1 MNGKVNKAIID
12 ADFALKLG
20 QLEKYRIL
28 ETYLPECVE
37 LLYIHEHVYNNEILI
52 PPIVKA
58 QIDKLIQNG
67 RAQIVD
73 RNLIA
78 AEKPEALDIYDGT
91 QDLLSQNIEDT
102 VKGHKN
108 WGEIVSLAFCKAMGI
123 NHFLSDESEMQ
134 SIIDQHLN
142 LDMDGTDNIRVIRVA
157 DFLKCMKEAGVER
170 KVIKLAWLFYEN
182 LKDNTSMKEIEKIKE
197 WFDTKFWPVN
207 DKPKA

>member
-28 ETYLPECVE
+28 ETYLPESVE
-37 LLYIHEHVYNNEILI
+37 LLYVHEHVYNNEILM

-58 QIDKLIQNG
+58 QIEKLIQNG

-78 AEKPEALDIYDGT
+78 AENPEALDIYDET
-91 QDLLSQNIEDT
+91 QDLLSQNMEDT
-102 VKGHKN
+102 VIGHKN

-123 NHFLSDESEMQ
+123 NHFLSDESKLQ
-134 SIIDQHLN
+134 DIIDQHLN
-142 LDMDGTDNIRVIRVA
+142 LNMNGTDNIRVIRVT
-157 DFLKCMKEAGVER
+157 DFLICLKEAGVDR

-182 LKDNTSMKEIEKIKE
+182 LKDNTTRKDIEKIKE
-197 WFDTKFWPVN
+197 WFDTEFWPV
-207 DKPKA
+207 K